1 MNNVLDKRRAGIL
14 LHITSLPSTLGL
26 GNMGRNAYRFVDFL
40 KTCNL
45 SVWQV
50 LPIHPLHRV
59 PTDTP
64 YRDFLS
70 PYQPM
75 SVFAGNP
82 MLINLRKLIEK
93 GWLPRMSFPT
103 NSSDWSMERV
113 FEYRYRCLKDSYNYF
128 EKHANPEDKQS
139 FENFIN
145 QHDWLKDYALFCVL
159 KDFYGGACWWD
170 WSDTG
175 HRNHD
180 FDALD
185 QFINQDDHEHCLK
198 QYYFEQFA
206 FFTQWQE
213 LKEYANTQGVSLLGD
228 MPFFVARDSVEV
240 WAHREYFQLD
250 EQGIPLFLSGFS
262 PQSDYFQPDNGQ
274 CWGHPLYNWAVA
286 AEENFQWWL
295 KRFGVVND
303 LFDMVRLTYF
313 QGFQHCWAIPNE
325 TPINFAHGGWQSTTG
340 RSLFIELLKQN
351 LSVTLIAEDIG
362 VTDEVVHLRNEFRF
376 LGIKLLQLA
385 FDTKKGGKQLGNYHL
400 PHNHLPRD
408 VVYTGTHDSDT
419 AKSWFFR
426 EHLGENQEDKEKR
439 QNFVC
444 SYLDAK
450 AEDMPFPLIRAA
462 FQSSSKLAMIPM
474 QDLLSLGKECRMNTP
489 GTSNS
494 SNWRWQL
501 QWLQI
506 TQEIEQKV
514 KDWVERYERN

>member
-26 GNMGRNAYRFVDFL
+26 GNMGRNAYLFVDFL

-59 PTDTP
+59 PVDAP

-93 GWLPRMSFPT
+93 GWLPRMNFPA
-103 NSSDWSMERV
+103 NSSDWSMEKV
-113 FEYRYRCLKDSYNYF
+113 FEYRYKCLKDSYNYF
-128 EKHANPEDKQS
+128 EKHASPEDKQS
-139 FENFIN
+139 FDHFIN

-180 FDALD
+180 LDALD
-185 QFINQDDHEHCLK
+185 QFMNQDDNENRLR

-213 LKEYANTQGVSLLGD
+213 LKQYANDKGIQLFGD

-250 EQGIPLFLSGFS
+250 EHGIPLFLSGFS
-262 PQSDYFQPDNGQ
+262 YSQPDKGQ
-274 CWGHPLYNWAVA
+274 CWGHPLYNWGVA
-286 AEENFQWWL
+286 PEESFQWWL
-295 KRFGVVND
+295 KRFKVVND

-313 QGFQHCWAIPNE
+313 QGFQYCWAIPNE
-325 TPINFAHGGWQSTTG
+325 TPINFAHGKWQRTAG
-340 RSLFIELLKQN
+340 RALFVELLKQN

-362 VTDEVVHLRNEFRF
+362 VTDEVIRLRNEFKF

-385 FDTKKGGKQLGNYHL
+385 FDKKGGKQLSNYHL

-408 VVYTGTHDSDT
+408 VVYTGTHDTDT
-419 AKSWFFR
+419 AKSWFFNDR
-426 EHLGENQEDKEKR
+426 PGETQEDKENR
-439 QNFVC
+439 QEFVC

-450 AEDMPFPLIRAA
+450 AEDMPFRLIRAA

-474 QDLLSLGKECRMNTP
+474 QDLLSLEGECRMNTP
-489 GTSNS
+489 GTSDS

-501 QWLQI
+501 QWLLI
-506 TQEIEQKV
+506 TQEIEQKI
-514 KDWVERYERN
+514 KEWMEKYERN